1 MRYFFVSDIHGQLDK
16 LLEALAAAGF
26 SVQNDTIVSVGD
38 AFDRG
43 KQNPQVLDFLLGCPH
58 RILLWGNHDRRLKE
72 LASGSMAQDYDRQN
86 GTLDTVRQLA
96 NHMLMPAEK
105 GQFYACQRVLTRHQK
120 LWQYFRECHF
130 AVEFPDLIATHAW
143 LPTYTLVSDYVLRL
157 DPDWRNCKVSDW
169 DRCIWGQTL
178 PKVMSDAAYPEKK
191 LLIGHWWAWDI
202 AEHCGVERAARPLKK
217 NPDLDCSTFIY
228 KDKLICIDGCSNYEH
243 GGCVNVYVYE
253 SDAEPTFIL

>member
-1 MRYFFVSDIHGQLDK
+1 MKYFFVSDIHGKLDK
-16 LLEALAAAGF
+16 LLDALAAAGF
-26 SVQNDTIVSVGD
+26 NAQNDTIVSVGD

-43 KQNPQVLDFLLGCPH
+43 KQNKEVLDFLMGCPH

-72 LASGSMAQDYDRQN
+72 IACGSLIADYDIQN
-86 GTLDTVRQLA
+86 QTTKTVKDLTYDLIKPEDRGNLWICQNALA
-96 NHMLMPAEK
+96 RN
-105 GQFYACQRVLTRHQK
+105 TK

-143 LPTYTLVSDYVLRL
+143 LPTYTLVGDYILRL
-157 DPDWRNCKVSDW
+157 DPDWRNLHVKDW
-169 DRCIWGQTL
+169 DRCIWDETL

-202 AEHCGVERAARPLKK
+202 AEHCGVWRAPRPLKK
-217 NPDLDCSTFIY
+217 NPPLDCSTFIY
-228 KDKLICIDGCSNYEH
+228 KDKLICIDGCSNYNN

-253 SDAEPTFIL
+253 TNAEPTFIL